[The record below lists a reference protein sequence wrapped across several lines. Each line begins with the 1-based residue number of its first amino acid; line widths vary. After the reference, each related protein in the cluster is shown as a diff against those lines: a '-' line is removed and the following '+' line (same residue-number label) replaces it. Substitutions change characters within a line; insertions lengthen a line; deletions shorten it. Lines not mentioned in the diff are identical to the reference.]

1 MATDR
6 LLDALLSGD
15 VDFVIVGGV
24 AAVLHGSTLLTRDL
38 DICIPLGAS
47 SLLRL
52 QSALRELH
60 PRVRAGAGFIPL
72 DLDEVH
78 AAGLRNLYV
87 TTDDGRLD
95 CLGQVAGIGGYDEV
109 LALSESVALGSWSCH
124 VLGIDGLIRAKE
136 AMGRPHDLVT
146 VVQLMALREK
156 GRPPA

>member
-1 MATDR
+1 VATDR
-6 LLDALLSGD
+6 LLDALLVGE

-47 SLLRL
+47 NLLRL

-60 PRVRAGAGFIPL
+60 PRVRAGAGVIPL
-72 DLDEVH
+72 DLDEAH
-78 AAGLRNLYV
+78 AAALKNLYV

-95 CLGQVAGIGGYDEV
+95 CLGQVAGIGGFDDV
-109 LALSESVALGSWSCH
+109 LALSESVDLGGRSCR

-146 VVQLMALREK
+146 VAQLKAIREK
-156 GRPPA
+156 GQPPT